1 MSMKAFI
8 LYRPNSEHDTMVQ
21 DFVRDYVRFSQDE
34 IDLVSLD
41 TRDGAYK
48 AELYGVTQ
56 YPAVVVTD
64 DNGVLQTIWQGTLP
78 LMNELSY
85 FTHE

>member
-1 MSMKAFI
+1 MKAFI

-21 DFVRDYVRFSQDE
+21 DFVRDYVRFTQDE

-41 TRDGAYK
+41 TRNGADK
-48 AELYGVTQ
+48 ARLYDVTQ
-56 YPAVVVTD
+56 YPAVVAVD
-64 DNGVLQTIWQGTLP
+64 ENGVLQRIWQGTLP